1 MIQNN
6 SPYTMEKPMSSISAI
21 IERSTPREI
30 KYTINPNPYA
40 KGSVIAECGNTKVY
54 ITVTVEES
62 VPPFLKGK
70 GEGWLTA
77 EYSMLPSATH
87 SRNKRERNGASGRT
101 QEIQRLI
108 GRSLRSIV
116 DLKKLG
122 ERTIQIDCDVIVAD
136 GGTRTTSISGAY
148 VALALAVK
156 KLMNENL
163 VTVNPLT
170 GQLAAISVGLNK
182 SGKAIADLNYE
193 EDSSCNTDMNIVMT
207 SEGKF
212 VEIQGTAEGE
222 PFSHD
227 QMMAL
232 MECAKNCLNEVFKKQ
247 NEALK

>member
-1 MIQNN
+1 
-6 SPYTMEKPMSSISAI
+6 MSSFAAL
-21 IERSTPREI
+21 IERSTPRPI
-30 KYTINPNPYA
+30 KYTTNPNPYA

-54 ITVTVEES
+54 VTVTVEES

-77 EYSMLPSATH
+77 EYSMLPSSTH
-87 SRNKRERNGASGRT
+87 TRNKRERNGASGRT

-108 GRSLRSIV
+108 GRSLRSII

-148 VALALAVK
+148 VALSLAIK
-156 KLMNENL
+156 KLMHESL
-163 VTVNPLT
+163 IKENPLT

-227 QMMAL
+227 QMLAL
-232 MECAKNCLNEVFKKQ
+232 LECAKSSLMIVFEKQ
-247 NEALK
+247 KEAIA

>member
-1 MIQNN
+1 
-6 SPYTMEKPMSSISAI
+6 MSSFANL
-21 IERSTPREI
+21 IERTSPRPI
-30 KYTINPNPYA
+30 KYTLNPNPYA

-54 ITVTVEES
+54 VTVTVEES

-108 GRSLRSIV
+108 GRSLRSVV

-122 ERTIQIDCDVIVAD
+122 ERTIQIDCDVMVAD

-148 VALALAVK
+148 VALELAVR
-156 KLMNENL
+156 KLMAEGL
-163 VTVNPLT
+163 IIESPLND
-170 GQLAAISVGLNK
+170 QLAAISVGINK
-182 SGKAIADLNYE
+182 AGKIIADLNYE
-193 EDSSCNTDMNIVMT
+193 EDSSCETDMNVVMT
-207 SEGKF
+207 KAGKF
-212 VEIQGTAEGE
+212 VEVQGTAEGH

-227 QMMAL
+227 QLMAL
-232 MECAKNCLNEVFKKQ
+232 LQCAKDCLAVVMTKQ
-247 NEALK
+247 SEALK